1 MYEWYT
7 FNSYNLEKKESNK
20 LILIEEILYFKA
32 ISNTHLHY
40 GNTIYNLI
48 TIVTV
53 TLENHFEQHFG
64 QIKLFALSKMLKLN
78 TKQPQRLKHIL
89 RNG

>member
-7 FNSYNLEKKESNK
+7 FNSYNLEKKELNK

-32 ISNTHLHY
+32 INNTHLRY

-64 QIKLFALSKMLKLN
+64 QTKLFALSRMLKLN